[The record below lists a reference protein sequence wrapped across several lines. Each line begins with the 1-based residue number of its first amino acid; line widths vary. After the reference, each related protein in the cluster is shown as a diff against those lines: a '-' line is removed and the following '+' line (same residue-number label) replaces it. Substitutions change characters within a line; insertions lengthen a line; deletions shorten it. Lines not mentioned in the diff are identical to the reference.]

1 MTTLKDTKV
10 PAATVDA
17 DASVASANGASSTT
31 VDIYIHPEKE
41 KAALKKF
48 DKWLVPVA
56 FIFLVLSSLDRNNIG
71 NARTFGFE
79 TDLGLE
85 GNKFG
90 NITTLLSVTLVL
102 FEVPWVMAIKRF
114 GPNRALGTA
123 LILWSFVTLGTA
135 FIQNYGQAIAVRM
148 LLGACEAG
156 VSPGFSYL
164 FSTIYPREAAGKRIM
179 MTNLANCTSGAFGGL
194 FAYAVQTMGKRRGL
208 EPWRWLFIVEFCLT
222 AVVGGICWAILPTS
236 PETAWFL
243 SAEEQETMHLRKRRD
258 MLYRGAG
265 ESNVKW
271 LKPSFTDPFIYLVG
285 LAFFTSSVA
294 ITGFGVF
301 LPTIIQ
307 GLGYA
312 SLQVQYMTIPVYILG
327 AICLVTNCYFSD
339 KWQRRAPFLVG
350 CTFPVMIGYLI
361 CVGTPNPHAGYA
373 GMFILVMGVYTIS
386 TLVVAWVGTNMSPDG
401 KRAVAMPYAY
411 SIANLSS
418 LVSAQLY
425 PSHQGPR
432 YIQGNAISAGL
443 DVVAAALYFACWML
457 LRRRNILKEKAKTE
471 GATTNRYEDDRGLDF
486 KYIL

>member
-1 MTTLKDTKV
+1 MLENHGADEPSGDLHDT
-10 PAATVDA
+10 
-17 DASVASANGASSTT
+17 
-31 VDIYIHPEKE
+31 ERE
-41 KAALKKF
+41 KAALRKF

-56 FIFLVLSSLDRNNIG
+56 FIFLVLCSLDRNNIG

-90 NITTLLSVTLVL
+90 NITTLFSTTFVI

-123 LILWSFVTLGTA
+123 LILWSCVTLATG
-135 FIQNYGQAIAVRM
+135 FIQNYDQAIAVRM
-148 LLGACEAG
+148 WLGACEAG
-156 VSPGFSYL
+156 VAPGFSYL
-164 FSTIYPREAAGKRIM
+164 FSTIYPREAVGQRIM

-194 FAYAVQTMGKRRGL
+194 FAYAVQTMGTRRGL
-208 EPWRWLFIVEFCLT
+208 APWRWLFIVEFGLT

-243 SAEEQETMHLRKRRD
+243 SAEEQETMLLRKQRD
-258 MLYRGAG
+258 TLYRGQG
-265 ESNVKW
+265 ESNRKW
-271 LKPSFTDPFIYLVG
+271 LKRSFTDPFIYLVG
-285 LAFFTSSVA
+285 IAFFTSSVA

-301 LPTIIQ
+301 LPTIIK

-327 AICLVTNCYFSD
+327 TICLVTNCYLSD
-339 KWQRRAPFLVG
+339 RFKCRAPFLVG

-361 CVGTPNPHAGYA
+361 CVGTSNPHAGYA
-373 GMFILVMGVYTIS
+373 GMFVLVLGVYTIS
-386 TLVVAWVGTNMSPDG
+386 TLVVAWMGTNMSPDG
-401 KRAVAMPYAY
+401 KRAIAMPYAY

-425 PSHQGPR
+425 PSNQGPR
-432 YIQGNAISAGL
+432 YIQGNSISASL
-443 DVVAAALYFACWML
+443 NVVAAALYFASWML
-457 LRRRNILKEKAKTE
+457 LRRRDMKKAKLRAE
-471 GATTNRYEDDRGLDF
+471 GATTNGYHDDRGLHFD
-486 KYIL
+486 YIL

>member
-1 MTTLKDTKV
+1 MTTLKDTKE
-10 PAATVDA
+10 PAATVEA
-17 DASVASANGASSTT
+17 DASATSANGESSATF
-31 VDIYIHPEKE
+31 DIFIDPEKE

-56 FIFLVLSSLDRNNIG
+56 FIFLVLSSLDRNNVSSFKPIIWISKLTVLKIG

-156 VSPGFSYL
+156 VSPGSSYL

-307 GLGYA
+307 GLGLVNLLPQHVILHLADYPRYA

-327 AICLVTNCYFSD
+327 AICLVTNCYLSD

-350 CTFPVMIGYLI
+350 CTLPVMIGYLI

-373 GMFILVMGVYTIS
+373 GMFILVMG
-386 TLVVAWVGTNMSPDG
+386 TLLP
-401 KRAVAMPYAY
+401 
-411 SIANLSS
+411 S
-418 LVSAQLY
+418 LTLFQL
-425 PSHQGPR
+425 
-432 YIQGNAISAGL
+432 N
-443 DVVAAALYFACWML
+443 C
-457 LRRRNILKEKAKTE
+457 
-471 GATTNRYEDDRGLDF
+471 
-486 KYIL
+486 

>member
-1 MTTLKDTKV
+1 M
-10 PAATVDA
+10 
-17 DASVASANGASSTT
+17 
-31 VDIYIHPEKE
+31 ER
-41 KAALKKF
+41 AALRKF

-79 TDLGLE
+79 EDLGLE

-102 FEVPWVMAIKRF
+102 FEVPWLMKIKRF

-123 LILWSFVTLGTA
+123 LVLWSFVTH
-135 FIQNYGQAIAVRM
+135 
-148 LLGACEAG
+148 AG

-164 FSTIYPREAAGKRIM
+164 FSTIYPPEAAGKRIM

-194 FAYAVQTMGKRRGL
+194 FAYA
-208 EPWRWLFIVEFCLT
+208 RWLFIVEFCLT
-222 AVVGGICWAILPTS
+222 AVVG
-236 PETAWFL
+236 
-243 SAEEQETMHLRKRRD
+243 EQETMHLRKKREI
-258 MLYRGAG
+258 LYRGEG
-265 ESNVKW
+265 DSNVKW

-294 ITGFGVF
+294 ITGIGVF
-301 LPTIIQ
+301 LPTIIE

-327 AICLVTNCYFSD
+327 AICLVTNGYLSPRW
-339 KWQRRAPFLVG
+339 KRRAPFLVR
-350 CTFPVMIGYLI
+350 CTFPVMVGYLI
-361 CVGTPNPHAGYA
+361 CVGASNPHAGYA
-373 GMFILVMGVYTIS
+373 GMFILVI
-386 TLVVAWVGTNMSPDG
+386 
-401 KRAVAMPYAY
+401 AVAMPYAY

-432 YIQGNAISAGL
+432 YIQANSISAGL
-443 DVVAAALYFACWML
+443 DVVATGLYFACWML
-457 LRRRNILKEKAKTE
+457 LRRRDLKKNRMLAD
-471 GATTNRYEDDRGLDF
+471 GATTNGYEDDRGLHF
-486 KYIL
+486 KYLI